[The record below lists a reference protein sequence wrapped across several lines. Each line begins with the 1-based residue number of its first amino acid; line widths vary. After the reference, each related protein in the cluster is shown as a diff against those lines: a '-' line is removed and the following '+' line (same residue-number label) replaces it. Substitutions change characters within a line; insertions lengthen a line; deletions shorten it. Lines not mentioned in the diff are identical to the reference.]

1 MITPERLQEI
11 TAPIFAEHGWEDTIV
26 GFAAYK
32 DLKAKWTRSYAWIE
46 MSISD
51 YLDDAPEDVVISLVD
66 IICRRIRGHMAD
78 YPESVLAY
86 LNSQGFRDV
95 QRPRYLERLRGAHAD
110 MGLAEAVGKLRGEGV
125 DIPEDLVVLAGP
137 RNNASV
143 LFRTII
149 VSEKLCGD
157 QDVVCEVLRPMLEM
171 ISEGWTG
178 GSK

>member
-1 MITPERLQEI
+1 MITTERLQKI
-11 TAPIFAEHGWEDTIV
+11 TAPIFAEYGWKDTIV

-32 DLKAKWTRSYAWIE
+32 DLKVKWTRSYTWIE
-46 MSISD
+46 MDISD
-51 YLDDAPEDVVISLVD
+51 YLDDAPEDVVVSLVD
-66 IICRRIRGHMAD
+66 TICRRIRGYMAD

-95 QRPRYLERLRGAHAD
+95 QRPRYLKRQRGTHAD
-110 MGLAEAVGKLRGEGV
+110 MGLEEAVGKLRGEGV

-143 LFRTII
+143 FFRTII

-157 QDVVCEVLRPMLEM
+157 QDAVCEALRPMLEK
-171 ISEGWTG
+171 ISKGWKG
-178 GSK
+178 GSS